1 MEKLR
6 NAGMVER
13 RNDGKSTKIL
23 IRGKVKI
30 RSIAL
35 KAGGQKKIEKK
46 GDMKKWD
53 IDLIYSPSF
62 LKIFLYQPTA
72 SRIIWQFVIC

>member
-1 MEKLR
+1 MEKWG

-23 IRGKVKI
+23 KRGKVKI

-35 KAGGQKKIEKK
+35 KAGGQKKIVKK
-46 GDMKKWD
+46 GDMKK
-53 IDLIYSPSF
+53 
-62 LKIFLYQPTA
+62 
-72 SRIIWQFVIC
+72 

>member
-1 MEKLR
+1 MEKWG

-23 IRGKVKI
+23 KRGKVKI

-46 GDMKKWD
+46 GDMKK
-53 IDLIYSPSF
+53 
-62 LKIFLYQPTA
+62 
-72 SRIIWQFVIC
+72 

>member
-1 MEKLR
+1 MGKWG

-23 IRGKVKI
+23 KRGKVKI

-35 KAGGQKKIEKK
+35 KAGGQKKNCKE
-46 GDMKKWD
+46 
-53 IDLIYSPSF
+53 
-62 LKIFLYQPTA
+62 
-72 SRIIWQFVIC
+72 R